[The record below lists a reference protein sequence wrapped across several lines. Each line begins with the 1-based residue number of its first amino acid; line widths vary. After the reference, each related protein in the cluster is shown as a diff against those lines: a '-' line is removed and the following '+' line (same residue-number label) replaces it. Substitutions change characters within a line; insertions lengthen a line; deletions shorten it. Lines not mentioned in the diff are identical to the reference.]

1 MPCHENEDLPHYHLF
16 VRSVPDSM
24 VSIPELFRDDN
35 VERDVDAATIG
46 DIKTYLEDLL
56 GWENPDKISLSW
68 KGLIL
73 EPDTLLV
80 RDVSVDGEKI
90 ALYVPN
96 VKDPILATKK

>member
-16 VRSVPDSM
+16 VCSVPGSM

-46 DIKTYLEDLL
+46 DIKTYLKDLL

-68 KGLIL
+68 KGVIL

>member
-16 VRSVPDSM
+16 VRSVPGSM

-35 VERDVDAATIG
+35 VERDVDAATIS
-46 DIKTYLEDLL
+46 DI
-56 GWENPDKISLSW
+56 KISLSW
-68 KGLIL
+68 KDVIL
-73 EPDTLLV
+73 EPDTLLL
-80 RDVSVDGEKI
+80 RDVCVGSEKI